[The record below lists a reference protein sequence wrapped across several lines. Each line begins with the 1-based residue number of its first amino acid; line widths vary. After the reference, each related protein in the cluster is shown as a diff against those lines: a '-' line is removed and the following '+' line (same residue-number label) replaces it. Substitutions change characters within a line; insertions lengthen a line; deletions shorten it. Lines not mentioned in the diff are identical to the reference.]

1 MLGFTGFVR
10 DWHGLDRVVDLVA
23 DLGAAR
29 DMHLLIV
36 GDGPAVPA
44 LRERAAAR
52 GVAERVTFA
61 GLVPREAI
69 PDYVAAFDVAIQP
82 RVVDYASPLKLFE
95 YMALGRP
102 IAAPATANIREVLR
116 DGENALLF
124 DPADDGGLRAA
135 ITRLCADAGLR
146 QRLGRAARAAI
157 DAQELTWASNARRVV
172 ALFEEALAARR
183 R

>member
-1 MLGFTGFVR
+1 
-10 DWHGLDRVVDLVA
+10 
-23 DLGAAR
+23 
-29 DMHLLIV
+29 
-36 GDGPAVPA
+36 
-44 LRERAAAR
+44 
-52 GVAERVTFA
+52 
-61 GLVPREAI
+61 
-69 PDYVAAFDVAIQP
+69 
-82 RVVDYASPLKLFE
+82 
-95 YMALGRP
+95 MALGRP